1 MTVTINSIGA
11 INDEMQEIPIA
22 EARMDELPV
31 ELNQLL
37 GAAKAIRSLHDFDNN
52 PADFQRVLHSVR
64 D

>member
-1 MTVTINSIGA
+1 MTVTTKSICA
-11 INDEMQEIPIA
+11 INDEMQEIPVA
-22 EARMDELPV
+22 EARIHELPM

-52 PADFQRVLHSVR
+52 PADFQSVLHSVR